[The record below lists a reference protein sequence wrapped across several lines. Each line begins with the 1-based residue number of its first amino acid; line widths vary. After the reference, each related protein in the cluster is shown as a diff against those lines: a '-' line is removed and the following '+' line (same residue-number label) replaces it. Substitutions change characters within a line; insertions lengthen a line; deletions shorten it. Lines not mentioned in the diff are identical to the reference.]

1 MKKKIL
7 ILTIVLST
15 FLLCACNMGNTPTK
29 KVESFLNKYKTLD
42 STVIEQMENMIST
55 DTLMD
60 EDGKVEYS
68 DALKRQYQDLT
79 YVIKDEKVNG
89 DKAVVTAEIEVY
101 DFYKSNNTSAKY
113 YENNKDKF
121 EGETDA
127 EKELRFVEYR
137 IKNLK
142 NTTDRVKYTIEFEL
156 TKVNNKWIID
166 DIDDTTRLKIHGLYE
181 Y

>member
-7 ILTIVLST
+7 VAFLLT

-60 EDGKVEYS
+60 DEGRNMYS

-79 YVIKDEKVNG
+79 YVIKDEMVDG
-89 DKAVVTAEIEVY
+89 DKAVVTVEIDVY
-101 DFYKSNNTSAKY
+101 DFYKTNNESSKY
-113 YENNKDKF
+113 YASNKDKF

-127 EKELRFVEYR
+127 EKELKYVEYR
-137 IKNLK
+137 IKQLK
-142 NTTDRVKYTIEFEL
+142 NTTDRVKYTIDFNL
-156 TKVNNKWIID
+156 TKVKNKWIID
-166 DIDDTTRLKIHGLYE
+166 DIDDVTRLKIHGLYE